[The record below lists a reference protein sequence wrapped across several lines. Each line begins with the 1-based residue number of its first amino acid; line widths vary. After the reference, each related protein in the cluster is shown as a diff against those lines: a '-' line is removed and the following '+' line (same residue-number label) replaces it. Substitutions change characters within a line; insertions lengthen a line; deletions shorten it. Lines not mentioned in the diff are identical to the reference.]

1 MGDLPSNRP
10 PPAASGTLAKTP
22 FLHLLIY
29 AFEKK
34 LGGTIEVVAPDGRVV
49 SVLFVGG
56 EPAKARVNEPVS
68 FLGQVL
74 VELGYLPGEILDR
87 TLAELDDMRL
97 ATPILHGEFLI
108 RKGIIDAVRLQAGLR
123 EQISRRLRYV
133 AAMPPDA
140 TYAYYDGFDALHGWG
155 GEATRGVDPLPMF
168 WGLLRESAP
177 RAHVE
182 AALARVMGNSIRISK
197 TANVVRLALGAE
209 ERAAIELLRVRP
221 LSVADFPRTA
231 GLGEQEARLLVYLLL
246 VTKQVDV
253 IATGHSRSGAPP
265 RTSLAPRITMPPR
278 TPPPP
283 RTPVPPSPR
292 TALARSLFPPGHASR
307 SRPPPGLAPELTER
321 WATIVDRART
331 IDKSNYFAMLDLA
344 RDATKEEASVSF
356 FALVKR
362 WHPDRLPPELFPV
375 KEACARVFARMSE
388 AHATLTD
395 DDKRA
400 QYMRLLDGG
409 SGTPEMQDAVAK
421 VVEAAADFQK
431 AEVCFKRNDLTQ
443 AETLC
448 RKALKADATQAE
460 YHAMLAWLISLKPQN
475 QSADR
480 TVESIQML
488 DKALSMNDRCEKA
501 YFWRG
506 MLNKRVG
513 KSESAYRDFRRAV
526 DLNPHNIDAAR
537 EVRLHNMRGGP
548 RSRSSSPPSV
558 SRSSPVPNK
567 PSKADEKSGLL
578 GRFFKK

>member
-1 MGDLPSNRP
+1 MGAPSSNRP

-34 LGGTIEVVAPDGRVV
+34 LGGTIEVVAPDGRTA

-56 EPAKARVNEPVS
+56 EPAKARVSEPVS
-68 FLGQVL
+68 YLGQVL
-74 VELGYLPGEILDR
+74 VELGYLSAEQLQR
-87 TLAELDDMRL
+87 TLAELDDMRIS
-97 ATPILHGEFLI
+97 TPILHGEFLV
-108 RKGIIDAVRLQAGLR
+108 RKGIIDAVRLQAGIR

-133 AAMPPDA
+133 AAMPAEA

-155 GEATRGVDPLPMF
+155 GDAMRGVDPLPMF

-177 RAHVE
+177 RTHVD
-182 AALARVMGNSIRISK
+182 AALARVTGNSIRISK

-209 ERAAIELLRVRP
+209 ERAALELLRVKP
-221 LSVADFPRTA
+221 LSVADFPKTA

-246 VTKQVDV
+246 ITKQVDV
-253 IATGHSRSGAPP
+253 IAPGHSRSTAPP
-265 RTSLAPRITMPPR
+265 RTSLTPRITVPPR
-278 TPPPP
+278 TPIPPS

-292 TALARSLFPPGHASR
+292 TALARSLFPPGQGSR
-307 SRPPPGLAPELTER
+307 SRPPPGLAPDLAER
-321 WATIVDRART
+321 WAAIVDRART

-344 RDATKEEASVSF
+344 RDATKEDADSSF
-356 FALVKR
+356 FGLVKK

-400 QYMRLLDGG
+400 HYMKLLDGG

-431 AEVCFKRNDLTQ
+431 AEICFKRNDLAQ
-443 AETLC
+443 AEALC
-448 RKALKADATQAE
+448 RKALKLDATQAD
-460 YHAMLAWLISLKPQN
+460 YHAMLGWLTSLKRENQEKPQ
-475 QSADR
+475 
-480 TVESIQML
+480 ESIHML
-488 DKALSMNDRCEKA
+488 DKAISMNDRCERA

-513 KSESAYRDFRRAV
+513 KPESAYRDFRKAV

-548 RSRSSSPPSV
+548 KGRSSSPPQV
-558 SRSSPVPNK
+558 TRSSPLPAK
-567 PSKADEKSGLL
+567 PSKTDDKSLL

>member
-1 MGDLPSNRP
+1 MGASPSNRP

-34 LGGTIEVVAPDGRVV
+34 LGGTIEVVAPDGRTA

-56 EPAKARVNEPVS
+56 EPAKARVSEPVS
-68 FLGQVL
+68 YLGQVL
-74 VELGYLPGEILDR
+74 VDLGYLPAELLER
-87 TLAELDDMRL
+87 TLAELADLRL
-97 ATPILHGEFLI
+97 ETPILHGEFLV
-108 RKGIIDAVRLQAGLR
+108 RKGLIDAVRLEAGIR

-133 AAMPPDA
+133 AAMPTEA

-155 GEATRGVDPLPMF
+155 GESTRGVDPLPMF

-177 RAHVE
+177 RTHVE

-197 TANVVRLALGAE
+197 TANVVRLALGAD
-209 ERAAIELLRVRP
+209 ERAAIELLRVKP

-246 VTKQVDV
+246 ITKQVDV
-253 IATGHSRSGAPP
+253 IAAGHSRSTAPP
-265 RTSLAPRITMPPR
+265 RTSLTPRITMPPR
-278 TPPPP
+278 TPVPPT

-292 TALARSLFPPGHASR
+292 TALARSLFPPGQVSR
-307 SRPPPGLAPELTER
+307 SRPPPGLAPELAER
-321 WATIVDRART
+321 WAAIVDRART

-344 RDATKEEASVSF
+344 RDATKEDANESF
-356 FALVKR
+356 FALVKK
-362 WHPDRLPPELFPV
+362 WHPDRLPPELYPV

-388 AHATLTD
+388 AHTTLTD

-400 QYMRLLDGG
+400 HYMRLLDGG
-409 SGTPEMQDAVAK
+409 SGTPEMQDAVAR

-431 AEVCFKRNDLTQ
+431 AEVCFKRNDLAQ
-443 AETLC
+443 AEALC
-448 RKALKADATQAE
+448 RKALKADATQAD
-460 YHAMLAWLISLKPQN
+460 YHAMLGWLTSLKPEN
-475 QSADR
+475 QEKPL
-480 TVESIQML
+480 ESIHML
-488 DKALSMNDRCEKA
+488 DKAISMNDRCEKA

-513 KSESAYRDFRRAV
+513 KPESAYRDFRKAV

-548 RSRSSSPPSV
+548 KGRSSSPPGVV
-558 SRSSPVPNK
+558 SRSSPLPAK
-567 PSKADEKSGLL
+567 PSKTDDKSGLL